1 MEECKG
7 GGLSPSSS
15 MDSST
20 HPALST
26 TSPACRPAAAARRDL
41 TTDLRL
47 GLSLSTSS
55 SSSLLQAAAAA
66 ADDSIPS
73 TPRNNQVHDDWPPIK
88 PFLRSAL
95 QKASAGSG
103 GARRRRTLFVKV
115 YMEGVPIGRKLDL
128 LLLDGYDSLLIKL
141 CHMFKTPITYAD
153 VMECHQ
159 QVPGHKA
166 AHVLTYEDQD
176 GDWMMVGDVPWELF
190 LSSVKKLRIARM
202 DKC

>member
-7 GGLSPSSS
+7 GGMSPSSS

-26 TSPACRPAAAARRDL
+26 TSSAATARRDL
-41 TTDLRL
+41 STDLRL

-66 ADDSIPS
+66 AAADDSIPS
-73 TPRNNQVHDDWPPIK
+73 TPRNSQVHADWPPIK

-95 QKASAGSG
+95 QKASAAGGG

-159 QVPGHKA
+159 QVPGQKA

-176 GDWMMVGDVPWELF
+176 GDWMMVGDVPWEYTLPEQR
-190 LSSVKKLRIARM
+190 KEAQDCK
-202 DKC
+202 DG

>member
-1 MEECKG
+1 MAAASKRSDG
-7 GGLSPSSS
+7 GGRSSPTSS

-26 TSPACRPAAAARRDL
+26 TSSGCRPASRRDL
-41 TTDLRL
+41 STDLQL
-47 GLSLSTSS
+47 GLSLSPA
-55 SSSLLQAAAAA
+55 SSSLLAAETK
-66 ADDSIPS
+66 SIPS
-73 TPRNNQVHDDWPPIK
+73 TPRNQVLPDCPPIK

-95 QKASAGSG
+95 TAAS
-103 GARRRRTLFVKV
+103 ARRRRTLFVKV

-128 LLLDGYDSLLIKL
+128 LLLDGYDSLLAKL
-141 CHMFKTPITYAD
+141 RHMFKTPITYAD
-153 VMECHQ
+153 VMEYHQ
-159 QVPGHKA
+159 RIPREKA

-190 LSSVKKLRIARM
+190 LACVKKLRIART